1 MVEDF
6 KVGDSKC
13 GCYNMFFDE
22 NQNIFYFTRQDTL
35 FYNFTLFF
43 TTIQSSVYLFIFFY
57 NTIYIIT
64 LYDDSNIYTPSSCD
78 QFLFSLLCVYFY
90 SKIFQHIKYLKKQF
104 KIVQSSSE
112 YIPLIN
118 IIPCVT
124 PAPKVHLK
132 SLSLSTG
139 L

>member
-1 MVEDF
+1 M
-6 KVGDSKC
+6 
-13 GCYNMFFDE
+13 FDE

-35 FYNFTLFF
+35 FYNFTHFF
-43 TTIQSSVYLFIFFY
+43 TLLFSPVFIYLIFFY

-64 LYDDSNIYTPSSCD
+64 FYDDRNIYTPSACD

-90 SKIFQHIKYLKKQF
+90 SKTFFQHIKYLKKQF

>member
-1 MVEDF
+1 M
-6 KVGDSKC
+6 
-13 GCYNMFFDE
+13 FDE

-35 FYNFTLFF
+35 FLQFLYTLFHY
-43 TTIQSSVYLFIFFY
+43 IQRVQFYSFNFFY

-64 LYDDSNIYTPSSCD
+64 LYDNRNIYTPHVD

>member
-1 MVEDF
+1 MKIF
-6 KVGDSKC
+6 LGDSKC
-13 GCYNMFFDE
+13 LMKIKIFFIL
-22 NQNIFYFTRQDTL
+22 QGKTHS
-35 FYNFTLFF
+35 FYNFY
-43 TTIQSSVYLFIFFY
+43 TTFSLYIQRVQFYLFNFFY

-64 LYDDSNIYTPSSCD
+64 LYDNRNIYTPHVINFCFHSCVFIFI
-78 QFLFSLLCVYFY
+78 QRY
-90 SKIFQHIKYLKKQF
+90 STYIKYF